1 VSLNA
6 ASTAEASVVLEFNNW
21 LYLAFLII
29 SITSTTL
36 GTAFWLSWWLSKQFV
51 STKQLVYERADS
63 LKKFFLEKIEYHE
76 KHDDSRF
83 QEIRNDIWD
92 IRVRNAARDG
102 LIVRK
107 RHAGTLHHEADQS
120 NKEENTE

>member
-1 VSLNA
+1 VAGNALN
-6 ASTAEASVVLEFNNW
+6 SAEASVVLEFNNW

-63 LKKFFLEKIEYHE
+63 LKKFFMEKIEYHE

-92 IRVRNAARDG
+92 IRIRNAARDG

-107 RHAGTLHHEADQS
+107 RHVGDL
-120 NKEENTE
+120 NKEDHKEESTE